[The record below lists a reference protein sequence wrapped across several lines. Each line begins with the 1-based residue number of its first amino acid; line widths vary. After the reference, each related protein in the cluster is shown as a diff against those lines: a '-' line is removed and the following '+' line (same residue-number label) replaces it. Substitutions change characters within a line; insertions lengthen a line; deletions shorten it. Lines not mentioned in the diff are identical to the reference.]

1 MISVCQMTLLAPE
14 HGLRL
19 ASADDAVKS
28 HSRKDKAVLS
38 LACFSTDKF
47 VNRPKTSVSPV
58 SFYRK
63 KTYRKRRIRICTSKK
78 TPGGAV
84 CTGMKTFVR
93 VIRVP
98 ARAPVCPVCPV
109 CVPAPPVSFYRY
121 EVRFVTFLF

>member
-1 MISVCQMTLLAPE
+1 MCQMTLLAPE

-63 KTYRKRRIRICTSKK
+63 KTYRKRRIRIY
-78 TPGGAV
+78 
-84 CTGMKTFVR
+84 
-93 VIRVP
+93 
-98 ARAPVCPVCPV
+98 APVKRHRGEPYVPV
-109 CVPAPPVSFYRY
+109 
-121 EVRFVTFLF
+121 